1 MKKVLLAFLMS
12 ILISCSPS
20 VLKNVSVDGLSY
32 VGTDIYYNN
41 VIIAKLASIEYA
53 YDNKML
59 VREMTYTIIDEEYN
73 HLAINII
80 KFCLNRNPDWEVEV
94 EIKR

>member
-1 MKKVLLAFLMS
+1 MKKLLLS
-12 ILISCSPS
+12 ILVSIMMSCSPS
-20 VLKNVSVDGLSY
+20 VLKNVSTEGITFI
-32 VGTDIYYNN
+32 GTDIYYND
-41 VIIAKLASIEYA
+41 VMIARLSSIEYA
-53 YDNKML
+53 WDNKKL

-80 KFCLNRNPDWEVEV
+80 KFSLERLPDFEVEV

>member
-1 MKKVLLAFLMS
+1 MKKLLLS
-12 ILISCSPS
+12 ILVGIMMSCSPS
-20 VLKNVSVDGLSY
+20 VLKNVSIEGITFI
-32 VGTDIYYNN
+32 GTDIYYNN
-41 VIIAKLASIEYA
+41 VMIAKLASIEYA
-53 YDNKML
+53 WDNKKL

-80 KFCLNRNPDWEVEV
+80 KFCLERAPEFEVEV